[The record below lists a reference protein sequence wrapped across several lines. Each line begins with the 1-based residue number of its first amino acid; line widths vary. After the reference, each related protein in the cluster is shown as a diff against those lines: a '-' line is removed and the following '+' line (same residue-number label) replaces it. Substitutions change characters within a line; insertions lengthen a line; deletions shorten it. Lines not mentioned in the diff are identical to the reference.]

1 MALISKTTWLKC
13 QAAIGGVMVLL
24 LLAAC
29 EEPNPTSY
37 AEFMEDSIARDGTLI
52 RCNLDRENT
61 TNDIEC
67 ANARRA
73 AATIALRE
81 ERERREVFEQ
91 ESERK
96 LAVLRAEVERERA
109 AAREAQALAEAA
121 AKAAYDAQWEGQSDQ
136 PIGVDG
142 LPIGADNVPSDAAA
156 ALNNIEDN
164 IEAVPASADQVVGLP
179 AADNGAPQSV
189 SPPVVQ

>member
-1 MALISKTTWLKC
+1 MALISKTTWVKY
-13 QAAIGGVMVLL
+13 QAAIGGGMVLL

-81 ERERREVFEQ
+81 ERERREMFEQ

-109 AAREAQALAEAA
+109 AAREAQALAAAA

-142 LPIGADNVPSDAAA
+142 LPISADIVPSDAAA
-156 ALNNIEDN
+156 ALNNIE
-164 IEAVPASADQVVGLP
+164 AVPASTDQAVGLP
-179 AADNGAPQSV
+179 AADNGVPQSV